1 VLAGCALLVAVFLNR
16 RWMAWGLTLARRI
29 THRLPTVDELP
40 SQALIFRAFVWSFAA
55 VALTGIAFAVLVR
68 GGAAAVCAFTAG
80 WTIGYVLVPIPS
92 GLGVREAVLIGL
104 LPIPTSLLLTAAI
117 AHRVALMVAELLV
130 AATVGV
136 NGIVRRRPSI
146 RPE

>member
-1 VLAGCALLVAVFLNR
+1 
-16 RWMAWGLTLARRI
+16 
-29 THRLPTVDELP
+29 
-40 SQALIFRAFVWSFAA
+40 